1 MQKRFR
7 IDVLS
12 HPSSWYFK
20 TLEVAAKKQNVD
32 LRLKLF
38 SEIQANIVFDKRDS
52 STNTDAIIVRSMP
65 LGSLEQV
72 IFRMDALRYYQ
83 NLGVGIFNSPSG
95 LEAAIDKALTLI
107 KFHNADIPFPPT
119 GVFQSADDANIF
131 FQNRSSDVVV
141 KPIFGSEGR
150 GLIRISEPEI
160 AQRVFTAL
168 ERTQSVI
175 YCQEFVSNIVCDIR
189 ILLIG
194 EEHFAVER
202 RNAKSWISNA
212 AMGGETFAYVPSDDE
227 LRLARAAAKAVEV
240 EIAGVDL
247 LRTSDNKLYVIE
259 VNAVPGWKALNRT
272 LNKSAEVDVA
282 GKVIDF
288 VRQNSI

>member
-12 HPSSWYFK
+12 HPSSWYFT
-20 TLEVAAKKQNVD
+20 TLNAAARKQNVD

-38 SEIQANIVFDKRDS
+38 SDIQTNIEFGKRDS
-52 STNTDAIIVRSMP
+52 SIDTDAVIVRSMP

-72 IFRMDALRYYQ
+72 IFRMDALRYCQ
-83 NLGVGIFNSPSG
+83 NFGVGIFNSPSG
-95 LEAAIDKALTLI
+95 LESAIDKALTLI
-107 KFHNADIPFPPT
+107 KFHNAGIPFPKT
-119 GVFQSADDANIF
+119 GVFQSAEGANSF

-150 GLIRISEPEI
+150 GLIRIAEPEI
-160 AQRVFTAL
+160 AQRVFTSL

-202 RNAKSWISNA
+202 RNSKSWISNA
-212 AMGGETFAYVPSDDE
+212 AMGGETFAYVASDDE
-227 LRLARAAAKAVEV
+227 IRLAKAAAKAVEV

-247 LRTSDNKLYVIE
+247 IRTSDNKLYVIE

-272 LNKSAEVDVA
+272 LNKSTEVDVA
-282 GKVIDF
+282 AKVIDF
-288 VRQNSI
+288 VRQNSA